1 MRLERK
7 TAVVTGGARGIGRAI
22 AEGYAR
28 EGARVCIADIDD
40 DAARAAARD
49 TGGGAFAAHLDVTRI
64 ESINRL
70 VDEVEAKTGGKTV
83 SDTRTGWTLGAGLEA
98 AVTNNVVTRVEYRYT
113 DLGSHN
119 FSNAGKVDFT
129 SNQVLVGVGL
139 KF

>member
-49 TGGGAFAAHLDVTRI
+49 TGGGAFAVHLDVTRI

-70 VDEVEAKTGGKTV
+70 VDEVESKAGGIDILVNNAAIFDLAPIEEITEKSYDRIFAVNVKGLLFTLQAAAKNMI
-83 SDTRTGWTLGAGLEA
+83 R
-98 AVTNNVVTRVEYRYT
+98 R
-113 DLGSHN
+113 
-119 FSNAGKVDFT
+119 
-129 SNQVLVGVGL
+129 
-139 KF
+139 